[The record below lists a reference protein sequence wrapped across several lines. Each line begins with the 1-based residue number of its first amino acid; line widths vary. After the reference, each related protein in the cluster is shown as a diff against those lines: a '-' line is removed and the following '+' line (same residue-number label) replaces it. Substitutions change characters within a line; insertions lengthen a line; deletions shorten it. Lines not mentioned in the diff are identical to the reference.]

1 MALRLLRAND
11 DQTQYN
17 NNFDISFYS
26 IFCIYKPPES
36 TESETIWAQI
46 LSISFVLKIY
56 QGMAV
61 G

>member
-26 IFCIYKPPES
+26 IFCIYKPAES
-36 TESETIWAQI
+36 TESETI
-46 LSISFVLKIY
+46 
-56 QGMAV
+56 
-61 G
+61 